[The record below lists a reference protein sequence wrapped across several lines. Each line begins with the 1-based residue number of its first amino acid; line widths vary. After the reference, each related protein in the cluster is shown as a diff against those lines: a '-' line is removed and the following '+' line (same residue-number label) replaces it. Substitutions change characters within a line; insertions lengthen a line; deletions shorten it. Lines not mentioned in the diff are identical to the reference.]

1 MDLSIVNYN
10 LISYLIFPFISVVI
24 LYLLKSYNTMFRY
37 ININDILK
45 LLTGIILSS
54 LIFFIYAH
62 NFEKKFEIN
71 HLLLF
76 FFSFSFLVFYRI
88 VIKILFSM
96 GKRSF

>member
-10 LISYLIFPFISVVI
+10 LISYLTFPVVSVVV
-24 LYLLKSYNTMFRY
+24 LFLLKSYNTMFRY

-45 LLTGIILSS
+45 LLTGTILSC
-54 LIFFIYAH
+54 LIFFIYAN

-76 FFSFSFLVFYRI
+76 FFHS
-88 VIKILFSM
+88 LF
-96 GKRSF
+96 